1 MNIKDL
7 DKYFREI
14 LPIDD
19 MERLDMSLNGL
30 QAENKSGRVEKAA
43 FAVDASL
50 ESFKRAAQ
58 WGADILFVHHGLFWG
73 KPLSITGSHFDRISF
88 LIENNLALYACHL
101 PLDMDEKLGNNISA
115 ARLLDLEDIRPF
127 GEYRGKK
134 IGFKG
139 LLKEPLSCE
148 EIVEKC
154 GFDKDGILSMMKFGK
169 DKCRSAGIITGGA
182 TREVEQAVTE
192 GLDLFLTGEVSHQM
206 YHQCLEEKINV
217 ISAGHY
223 ATEIFGVKNVS
234 EKVRED
240 LGLETVFIDLPT
252 GL

>member
-1 MNIKDL
+1 MNIKEIDS
-7 DKYFREI
+7 YFRSL

-19 MERLDMSLNGL
+19 MERTDISLNGL
-30 QAENKSGRVEKAA
+30 QVSNKSGEVRKAA
-43 FAVDASL
+43 FAVDASM

-73 KPLSITGSHFDRISF
+73 KALSLTGSHFERIRF

-101 PLDMDEKLGNNISA
+101 PLDMDSELGNNISVA
-115 ARLLDLEDIRPF
+115 KILELDDITPF

-134 IGFKG
+134 IGYKG
-139 LLKEPLSCE
+139 LLKEALSCE
-148 EIVEKC
+148 ELIEKC
-154 GFDKDGILSMMKFGK
+154 GFDNDGILSLLKFGP
-169 DKCRSAGIITGGA
+169 DKCRSIGIITGGA
-182 TREVEQAVTE
+182 CKEVEQAVSE
-192 GLDLFLTGEVSHQM
+192 ELDLYLTGEISHQI
-206 YHQCLEEKINV
+206 YHQCLEDGINV

-234 EKVRED
+234 DKVNSD